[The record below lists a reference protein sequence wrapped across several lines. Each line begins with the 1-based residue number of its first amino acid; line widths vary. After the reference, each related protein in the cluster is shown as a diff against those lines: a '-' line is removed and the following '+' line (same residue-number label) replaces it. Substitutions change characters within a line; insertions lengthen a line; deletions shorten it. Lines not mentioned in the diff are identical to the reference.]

1 MPRVTSALVRLRW
14 LLWVPALAS
23 AAYLLVQALQLAT
36 HNHND
41 LDVYLV
47 GAKHLFD
54 GTMYTNRSSL
64 YGLPFLYPP
73 IAGLAFL
80 PLTWLKLKTAI
91 YLWAAFNC
99 LLLGGLIGVSI
110 RTARPAMPW
119 SRLLWWSLALSWPAY
134 HLDPIFQTMNFG
146 QINILLAF
154 LIMSDVAI
162 SRQFLKRSLPEG
174 VLLGLSAAV
183 KLTPL
188 IFVPYLALARR
199 TRTAVTVTVTF
210 VVATGLMFA
219 IVPRLSWSFWT
230 HYAFKASRVGV
241 YYISDQNVQAAVV
254 RINHALVPKLVVD
267 GVVLVIGV
275 SGVVLAAWAN
285 RASSRLLAVLVCA
298 ATGLLVSPISWDHHM
313 VWVVPV
319 IGWLWLG
326 HDRPKF
332 GRLWA
337 IATAVL
343 FWQAPIWWVPQDNGT
358 QFSLHGLD
366 LFYGNS
372 FFFATLL
379 FLVGIAVMLTLRHRN
394 RPAVTTGA
402 ALSDHPDE
410 NGRSTHPPLKET
422 SVVGSG

>member
-1 MPRVTSALVRLRW
+1 M
-14 LLWVPALAS
+14 
-23 AAYLLVQALQLAT
+23 QLAT

-47 GAKHLFD
+47 GARHLFD

-80 PLTWLKLKTAI
+80 PLTWIKLKTAI
-91 YLWAAFNC
+91 YLWAGFNC
-99 LLLGGLIGVSI
+99 VLLVGLIGVSI
-110 RTARPAMPW
+110 RAARPLMPW

-134 HLDPIFQTMNFG
+134 HLDPIFQTMNFA

-154 LIMSDVAI
+154 LIMCDLAI
-162 SRQFLKRSLPEG
+162 SRQLLKRALPEG
-174 VLLGLSAAV
+174 VLLGLSAAI

-188 IFVPYLALARR
+188 VFVPFLALARR
-199 TRTAVTVTVTF
+199 TRTAVTVVVTF
-210 VVATGLMFA
+210 VAATLLMFA

-267 GVVLVIGV
+267 V
-275 SGVVLAAWAN
+275 VVLAVGVFGVVVAAWAY
-285 RASSRLLAVLVCA
+285 RASSRLLGVLVAA

-326 HDRPKF
+326 EDRPMF

-358 QFSLHGLD
+358 QFSLHGLN

-379 FLVGIAVMLTLRHRN
+379 FVLGIAVMLTLRR
-394 RPAVTTGA
+394 RSRQPDPTGVTQGEVA
-402 ALSDHPDE
+402 G
-410 NGRSTHPPLKET
+410 NGRSEPPHFKEP

>member
-1 MPRVTSALVRLRW
+1 M
-14 LLWVPALAS
+14 
-23 AAYLLVQALQLAT
+23 QLAT

-80 PLTWLKLKTAI
+80 PLTWIKMKAAI
-91 YLWAAFNC
+91 YLWAGFNC
-99 LLLGGLIGVSI
+99 VLLVGLIGVSI
-110 RTARPAMPW
+110 RAARPSMPW

-134 HLDPIFQTMNFG
+134 HLDPIFQTMNFA
-146 QINILLAF
+146 QINILLAV
-154 LIMSDVAI
+154 LIMCDLAI
-162 SRQFLKRSLPEG
+162 SRQFLQRALPEG
-174 VLLGLSAAV
+174 VLLGLAAAV

-188 IFVPYLALARR
+188 IFVPYLALAKR
-199 TRTAVTVTVTF
+199 TRTAVTVVVTF
-210 VVATGLMFA
+210 AAATLLMFA

-267 GVVLVIGV
+267 V
-275 SGVVLAAWAN
+275 VVLAVGVFGVVVAAWAH
-285 RASSRLLAVLVCA
+285 RASSRLLAVLVAA

-326 HDRPKF
+326 EDRPMF

-337 IATAVL
+337 IGVAVL

-358 QFSLHGLD
+358 QYSLHGLN

-379 FLVGIAVMLTLRHRN
+379 FVVGVALMLTLRHRS
-394 RPAVTTGA
+394 RPAGSTAVTV
-402 ALSDHPDE
+402 SDVSD
-410 NGRSTHPPLKET
+410 NGRSAPRQFKES

>member
-1 MPRVTSALVRLRW
+1 
-14 LLWVPALAS
+14 LWCPALAS
-23 AAYLLVQALQLAT
+23 AAFLLVQALQLAT

-47 GAKHLFD
+47 GARHLFD
-54 GTMYTNRSSL
+54 GTMYTNRSSIF
-64 YGLPFLYPP
+64 GLPFLYPP

-80 PLTWLKLKTAI
+80 PLTWIKMKTAI
-91 YLWAAFNC
+91 YLWAVFNC
-99 LLLGGLIGVSI
+99 VLLAGLIGVSI
-110 RTARPAMPW
+110 RAARPSMPW

-134 HLDPIFQTMNFG
+134 HLDPIFQTMNFA

-154 LIMSDVAI
+154 LIMCDLAI
-162 SRQFLKRSLPEG
+162 SRQFLQRALPEG
-174 VLLGLSAAV
+174 VLLGLSAAI

-188 IFVPYLALARR
+188 IFVPFLALARR
-199 TRTAVTVTVTF
+199 SRAAVTVVVTF
-210 VVATGLMFA
+210 AAATLLMFA
-219 IVPRLSWSFWT
+219 VVPRLSWSFWT

-241 YYISDQNVQAAVV
+241 YYISDQNIQAAVV

-267 GVVLVIGV
+267 VVVLAVGV
-275 SGVVLAAWAN
+275 SGVVVAAWAY
-285 RASSRLLAVLVCA
+285 RASSRLLGVLVGA

-326 HDRPKF
+326 EDRPMF

-337 IATAVL
+337 IGAALL

-358 QFSLHGLD
+358 QFSLHGLN

-379 FLVGIAVMLTLRHRN
+379 FLVGIAVMLTLRRRSHHAG
-394 RPAVTTGA
+394 PTAAVAGDVTG
-402 ALSDHPDE
+402 
-410 NGRSTHPPLKET
+410 NGRSEPPQFKEA

>member
-1 MPRVTSALVRLRW
+1 MPQVTSATVRLRW
-14 LLWVPALAS
+14 LLWCPALAS
-23 AAYLLVQALQLAT
+23 AAFLLVQALQLAT

-47 GAKHLFD
+47 GARHLFD

-64 YGLPFLYPP
+64 FGLPFLYPP

-80 PLTWLKLKTAI
+80 PLTWIKLKTAV
-91 YLWAAFNC
+91 YLWAVFNC
-99 LLLGGLIGVSI
+99 VLLVGLIGVSL
-110 RTARPAMPW
+110 RAARPSMPW
-119 SRLLWWSLALSWPAY
+119 SRLLWWSLALAWPAY
-134 HLDPIFQTMNFG
+134 HLDPIFQTMNFA

-154 LIMSDVAI
+154 LIMGDLAI
-162 SRQFLKRSLPEG
+162 SRQFLQRALPEG
-174 VLLGLSAAV
+174 VLLGLAAAV

-188 IFVPYLALARR
+188 VFVPFLALAKR
-199 TRTAVTVTVTF
+199 TRTAVTVVVTF
-210 VVATGLMFA
+210 AAATLLMFA
-219 IVPRLSWSFWT
+219 VVPRLSWSFWT
-230 HYAFKASRVGV
+230 NYAFKASRVGV

-267 GVVLVIGV
+267 VVVLAVGV
-275 SGVVLAAWAN
+275 SGVVVAAWAY
-285 RASSRLLAVLVCA
+285 RASSRLLGVLVAA

-332 GRLWA
+332 GKLWA

-343 FWQAPIWWVPQDNGT
+343 FWQAPIWWVPTDNGT
-358 QFSLHGLD
+358 QFSLHGLN

-379 FLVGIAVMLTLRHRN
+379 FVVGIAVMLTLRRRSSRADPTQAVVGN
-394 RPAVTTGA
+394 RAG
-402 ALSDHPDE
+402 
-410 NGRSTHPPLKET
+410 NGQSEPPHLKEP